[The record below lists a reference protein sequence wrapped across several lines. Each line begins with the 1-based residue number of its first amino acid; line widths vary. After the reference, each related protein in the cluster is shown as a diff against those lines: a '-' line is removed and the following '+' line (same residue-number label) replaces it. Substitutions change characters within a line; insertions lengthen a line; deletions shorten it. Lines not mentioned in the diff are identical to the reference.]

1 MFPDRLLEALNYL
14 LGRSDE
20 QERQLAQLST
30 DLQNLLDR
38 SKEQWAKLSSECNKV
53 GQTRDQQIE
62 DLYSNSVRLAE
73 SVHHQAEH
81 IKYLEARLNRL
92 AESLILVARKS
103 QPQSMHAKLAT
114 WFMAW
119 SRRWHAGIGLRLT
132 ERPE

>member
-1 MFPDRLLEALNYL
+1 MLTFLKVDDPDPAADSSATRSAEAYPDPVLEALNYL

-62 DLYSNSVRLAE
+62 DLY
-73 SVHHQAEH
+73 
-81 IKYLEARLNRL
+81 K
-92 AESLILVARKS
+92 
-103 QPQSMHAKLAT
+103 
-114 WFMAW
+114 
-119 SRRWHAGIGLRLT
+119 
-132 ERPE
+132 